1 MIRFKFFA
9 SIFCLLTILV
19 FSGCGDSGG
28 GSSAGGSSAGT
39 GTLSLSLTDSSG
51 DYQAVYV
58 TIYEVQV
65 HMGGDEDE
73 NGNWEVVA
81 APRKTYN
88 LCELVNGVREEL
100 GLTDLPSGHYT
111 QMRLIIGEQA
121 DDGLNIFSQNH
132 PYANYVID
140 LNDDYHELKVP
151 SGYQTGIKIV
161 NGFEINTD
169 QTTELLLD
177 FDASKSVVEAGNSGN
192 WLLKPTI
199 KVLDETQENWMIGGI
214 VKDEGDTTIENAL
227 VSIQIYDP
235 LYEYKED
242 EVTIRTST
250 RTDSSGEY
258 KIFVEPG
265 DYNIVAY
272 KSGTKA
278 EQIFGP
284 DCFKILVNE
293 DDLTRDFT
301 LSDATTD
308 GIGTVTGTVSIS
320 IENDDTGEQY
330 ATLSFRKNTLCFDNS
345 ENEEI
350 EVVSINIL
358 NGSPYGIQLP
368 VGNYTLVASTFGEDT
383 IEIPINITDDAVIDQ
398 PIDF

>member
-1 MIRFKFFA
+1 MKRSKLFG
-9 SIFCLLTILV
+9 SIVCLLIV
-19 FSGCGDSGG
+19 GAFWGCGNSGG
-28 GSSAGGSSAGT
+28 GSGTGGSGAGM

-65 HMGGDEDE
+65 HMGGDEDD
-73 NGNWEVVA
+73 NGNWQVVA

-100 GLTDLPSGHYT
+100 GLADLPAGHYT
-111 QMRLIIGEQA
+111 QMRLIIWDEA
-121 DDGLNIFSQNH
+121 DDGLNIFSQHH

-140 LNDDYHELKVP
+140 SNDDYYQLKVP
-151 SGYQTGIKIV
+151 SGYQTGLKIV

-177 FDASKSVVEAGNSGN
+177 FDASKSVVQAGNSGN

-199 KVLDETQENWMIGGI
+199 KVLNETQDNWIISGI
-214 VKDEGDTTIENAL
+214 VEDGSDNPIENAL

-235 LYEYKED
+235 TKDTKD

-272 KSGTKA
+272 KSGTTA
-278 EQIFGP
+278 DEIFGP
-284 DCFKILVNE
+284 DCFKILEDE
-293 DDLTRDFT
+293 DDLIRDFT
-301 LSDATTD
+301 LSDATAG
-308 GIGTVTGTVSIS
+308 GIGTVTGGVTIQ
-320 IENDDTGEQY
+320 DGDTEQY
-330 ATLSFRKNTLCFDNS
+330 ATLSFRKTALCFDS
-345 ENEEI
+345 TGDEKI
-350 EVVSINIL
+350 EVVSINVRDD
-358 NGSPYGIQLP
+358 NPYKIQLP
-368 VGNYTLVASTFGEDT
+368 VGDYTLVASTSGEDI
-383 IEIPINITDDAVIDQ
+383 IEISVNITDGAVVEK
-398 PIDF
+398 PIVF

>member
-1 MIRFKFFA
+1 
-9 SIFCLLTILV
+9 
-19 FSGCGDSGG
+19 
-28 GSSAGGSSAGT
+28 
-39 GTLSLSLTDSSG
+39 
-51 DYQAVYV
+51 
-58 TIYEVQV
+58 
-65 HMGGDEDE
+65 
-73 NGNWEVVA
+73 
-81 APRKTYN
+81 
-88 LCELVNGVREEL
+88 
-100 GLTDLPSGHYT
+100 
-111 QMRLIIGEQA
+111 MRLIIGEQA

-199 KVLDETQENWMIGGI
+199 KVLNETQENWMISGI
-214 VKDEGDTTIENAL
+214 VKDGGGIPIENAL

-235 LYEYKED
+235 ISDPLNED
-242 EVTIRTST
+242 KKYEVTIRTST
-250 RTDSSGEY
+250 RTGSSGEY

-265 DYNIVAY
+265 NYNIVAY
-272 KSGTKA
+272 KSGTEA
-278 EQIFGP
+278 EEIFGP

-293 DDLTRDFT
+293 DDLIRDFT

-308 GIGTVTGTVSIS
+308 GFGTVTGLVS

-350 EVVSINIL
+350 EVISINIL
-358 NGSPYGIQLP
+358 NDYPYDINLP
-368 VGNYTLVASTFGEDT
+368 VGDYTLVASSFGENT
-383 IEIPINITDDAVIDQ
+383 IEIPINITDGAEIDK
-398 PIDF
+398 PIEF